1 MLAVNKERQPLS
13 DVRKKFRDRATRL
26 KRALANEQKKYR
38 HIEDGA
44 GNRYL
49 IGPFYVL
56 ADELEKALAHY
67 DWYEKHCSDD
77 IGEPIHYLYWA
88 LALHRIG
95 EIKKANVKLLETM
108 LRNVYLL
115 PILLG
120 SRPDTYDIW
129 HSSNMEQP
137 DYITQTPAE
146 FLPQLSEQERSWI
159 GKQFDSFPF
168 RRAREEYV
176 ATYGALKLERNIDN
190 RRQILRRWNEFLAS
204 SAKIDG

>member
-1 MLAVNKERQPLS
+1 MS
-13 DVRKKFRDRATRL
+13 DVRRKFRDRATRL

-44 GNRYL
+44 GKRYL

-77 IGEPIHYLYWA
+77 IGEPLHYLYWA
-88 LALHRIG
+88 LALYRIG

-137 DYITQTPAE
+137 DYINPN
-146 FLPQLSEQERSWI
+146 SS
-159 GKQFDSFPF
+159 G
-168 RRAREEYV
+168 V
-176 ATYGALKLERNIDN
+176 
-190 RRQILRRWNEFLAS
+190 LAS
-204 SAKIDG
+204 AFGAGTFLDCGTVRQFSLPASPRRVRCDIR